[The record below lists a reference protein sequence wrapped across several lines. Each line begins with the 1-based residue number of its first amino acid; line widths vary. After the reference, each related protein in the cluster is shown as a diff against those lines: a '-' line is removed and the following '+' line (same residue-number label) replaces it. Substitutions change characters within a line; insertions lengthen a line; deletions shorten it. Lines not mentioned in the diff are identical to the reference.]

1 MKQLFTTL
9 ILIAFA
15 YSLQAQQAAQ
25 YSLYMFNKLNYNPSY
40 AGLDH
45 SLSAT
50 GIYRKQWQGLEG
62 SPTTQSFNVHMPLY
76 MIGGGIGIN
85 VENDVLGAERLTTAT
100 LAYSWQRDI
109 GNGIFA
115 AGLSGGIV
123 QRSLDGAKL
132 RTPDGN
138 YLEDVPDHADNIL
151 PIGTATASVPSFS
164 AGVYYQSEKFEVGL
178 AARHLAEQSAEL
190 GLLNLKLTRNYFF
203 NFGLNLDV
211 SRSVSIHPS
220 LLVKSDF
227 VQTQTEISTLVR
239 YNDNIFLGGSFRG
252 YNTNSIDAVVI
263 LAGFKLSEK
272 ITLAYAYDLTLS
284 ELSVVS
290 NGSHEIMLN
299 YNLNKRIG
307 AGKPPRIIYNPR
319 LL

>member
-1 MKQLFTTL
+1 MKQLFTAL
-9 ILIAFA
+9 ILFCFCFA
-15 YSLQAQQAAQ
+15 VQAQQAPQ
-25 YSLYMFNKLNYNPSY
+25 YSLYMFNKLNYNPAY

-76 MIGGGIGIN
+76 IIGGGIGIN
-85 VENDVLGAERLTTAT
+85 LENDVLGAERLSTAS
-100 LAYSWQRDI
+100 LAYSWQRNL
-109 GNGIFA
+109 GNGILS

-123 QRSLDGAKL
+123 QRMLDGSKL

-151 PIGTATASVPSFS
+151 PIGTETAIVPSFS
-164 AGVYYQSEKFEVGL
+164 AGAYYQTERFEVGI
-178 AARHLAEQSAEL
+178 AARNLAEQSAKL
-190 GLLNLKLTRNYFF
+190 GLLNLKLNRHYFF
-203 NFGLNLDV
+203 NFGLNFDI
-211 SRSVSIHPS
+211 SRSLSIHPS
-220 LLVKSDF
+220 LLLKSDF
-227 VQTQTEISTLVR
+227 IQTQAEISTIVR
-239 YNDNIFLGGSFRG
+239 YNDNIFAGASFRG
-252 YNTNSIDAVVI
+252 YNTNSMDAVVI
-263 LAGFKLSEK
+263 MAGFKLSEK

-284 ELSVVS
+284 DLSVVS

-307 AGKPPRIIYNPR
+307 AGQPPRIIYNPR
-319 LL
+319 SL